1 MPRSRSS
8 VRRGSVILSG
18 PPGLPN
24 SHLSWRVNDRVSSV
38 IEFMTHPTRLRRLS
52 TSVRQQISDLKTRLY
67 KALIRFPVL
76 LFISTVHVLTA
87 FHLALLGSLFLL
99 APTADTVFLLPWH
112 LHSIAPGFY
121 FAFAVLHAAAIVHHK
136 SPVIRTFVSIR
147 DTVATRVAPFG
158 ANDAKTKRRHAA
170 LLSEAFVLG
179 SHLCNLISF
188 SYQGKRM
195 ADRTTD
201 TSLSFVFALGV
212 SVYALASPW
221 LLFQTNG
228 FLRRTS
234 LLALSCAF
242 GFLLSTVLSTLMFL
256 SSMLA
261 FFLDDASS
269 NGTNYYEWQ
278 TKMILF
284 NRYVVVSSFGD
295 LVVKL
300 LPHAT
305 SYMTLELLAHSLD
318 HAIHIPEAKLRPI
331 QAKWV
336 PPQRLHGRRTFG
348 FTFIAKR
355 YPKLWDFD
363 FSKRYALKCYLVV
376 CMLWGL
382 TIAVVAITSTWFR
395 APCPP
400 ECKLQ
405 VTSWFSSS
413 CDCVFYRLNCAQQQL
428 PGRTIVDVIP
438 PSIGASLFFLNV
450 VRCALP
456 DGPRPELFARF
467 PYLFGLAIEFSNL
480 SEWAIPPTSIPQ
492 TLMQLEL
499 RHSSLA
505 AVPKVLRDLGP
516 LPNLVHLA
524 LVGSRITHVPQS
536 VWATWAQQLVG
547 LSLSEARLTN
557 VSMFGTATS
566 AILWPKLVHLDLSFN
581 VIDELPMRALINC
594 SSLEAL
600 YLDHNRITALPKYLV
615 LARPDLTIELNF
627 NPLVWDTPGTG
638 VPANVRLRGSTYCNL
653 TNSPMNCAKGSPCG
667 CSDWIDLCDPT
678 CFTETCNFDNGQ
690 CAGYGF
696 NTSGPLFW
704 P

>member
-8 VRRGSVILSG
+8 VRRESGILRAG
-18 PPGLPN
+18 PRGLPS
-24 SHLSWRVNDRVSSV
+24 SHFSGVGWHMNDRVSSV
-38 IEFMTHPTRLRRLS
+38 IEFMTHPTTLRRLS
-52 TSVRQQISDLKTRLY
+52 TSLQQQISDLKTRLY
-67 KALIRFPVL
+67 KALMRFPVL
-76 LFISTVHVLTA
+76 LFISTVHSV
-87 FHLALLGSLFLL
+87 S
-99 APTADTVFLLPWH
+99 
-112 LHSIAPGFY
+112 PGFY
-121 FAFAVLHAAAIVHHK
+121 FAFAVLHAAAIVHYK
-136 SPVIRTFVSIR
+136 SPVIRTFVSLR
-147 DTVATRVAPFG
+147 DSVSKRVSPFG
-158 ANDAKTKRRHAA
+158 ANDPKTKRRHAA
-170 LLSEAFVLG
+170 LVSEAFVLG
-179 SHLCNLISF
+179 SHLCNLVSF

-201 TSLSFVFALGV
+201 PTLSFVFGIGVATYALG
-212 SVYALASPW
+212 SPW
-221 LLFQTNG
+221 LLFQTNS

-234 LLALSCAF
+234 LLAFSCAF
-242 GFLLSTVLSTLMFL
+242 GFLLSTVLSTLLFL

-261 FFLDDASS
+261 FFLDTASS
-269 NGTNYYEWQ
+269 DGINYYEWQ

-318 HAIHIPEAKLRPI
+318 HAIHIPAAKLRPI

-336 PPQRLHGRRTFG
+336 PPQRLNGRRTFG
-348 FTFIAKR
+348 FTFIVKR

-363 FSKRYALKCYLVV
+363 FSKRYALKSYLVV

-382 TIAVVAITSTWFR
+382 TIAVVAVTSTWCR

-428 PGRTIVDVIP
+428 LGRTIASAIP

-456 DGPRPELFARF
+456 DGPTPELFARF
-467 PYLFGLAIEFSNL
+467 PNLFGLAIEFSNL
-480 SEWAIPPTSIPQ
+480 SEWAIPPTAIPQ

-505 AVPKVLRDLGP
+505 SVPTVLRDLAP
-516 LPNLVHLA
+516 LPNLLHLA
-524 LVGSRITHVPQS
+524 LVGSQIAHVPQS
-536 VWATWAQQLVG
+536 VWATWAKQLVR

-566 AILWPKLVHLDLSFN
+566 AIPWPRLVHLDLSFN
-581 VIDELPMRALINC
+581 AIDEIPMSALINC
-594 SSLEAL
+594 SSLEIL
-600 YLDHNRITALPKYLV
+600 SLDHNRVTALPKRLV
-615 LARPDLTIELNF
+615 LGRPDLAIQLRY
-627 NPLVWDTPGTG
+627 NPLVWETPGTG
-638 VPANVRLRGSTYCNL
+638 VPANVQLRGSTYCNL
-653 TNSPMNCAKGSPCG
+653 TNNPTNCAQGSSCG
-667 CSDWIDLCDPT
+667 CIDWIDLCDPT
-678 CFTETCNFDNGQ
+678 CFTEACNFDSGE
-690 CAGYGF
+690 CASYGF
-696 NTSGPLFW
+696 NHSNPLIW